1 MDQKLVAAIDGEIVT
16 FGLVDGIG
24 APPRAVRSHKTADFP
39 TFTDSL
45 QAYLREH
52 RLPPSGLSFGLAVA
66 GMARGDTISLPHC
79 RWYISVSG
87 LKFFFGAEPL
97 VLNEFE
103 SIAWSLPGVDASAIK
118 PVGAPPPRPIRP
130 GGRFLVVGAGAGLG
144 VAILSVGADSRI
156 QVAASE
162 GGHISFAPQNRNE
175 DELLAW
181 LRARHGHVSFD
192 RLLTG
197 AGLQGIH
204 DWLVADSGRAAGA
217 APAVPAIVGAAQRGD
232 EVAMRATAMF
242 ARILGGFVGDMVLAT
257 GAFDGVFLVGPLLGS
272 LLPFLGDD
280 TFRAAMSG
288 KGRMKKALDPVFV
301 AHVEGRHPRLR
312 GMAAALAAR
321 DGPAATGA

>member
-1 MDQKLVAAIDGEIVT
+1 
-16 FGLVDGIG
+16 
-24 APPRAVRSHKTADFP
+24 
-39 TFTDSL
+39 
-45 QAYLREH
+45 
-52 RLPPSGLSFGLAVA
+52 
-66 GMARGDTISLPHC
+66 PHC

-118 PVGAPPPRPIRP
+118 PAGAPPPRPIRP

-217 APAVPAIVGAAQRGD
+217 APAEI
-232 EVAMRATAMF
+232 
-242 ARILGGFVGDMVLAT
+242 
-257 GAFDGVFLVGPLLGS
+257 
-272 LLPFLGDD
+272 
-280 TFRAAMSG
+280 
-288 KGRMKKALDPVFV
+288 GR
-301 AHVEGRHPRLR
+301 
-312 GMAAALAAR
+312 
-321 DGPAATGA
+321 